1 MTVTRT
7 STPKPKVARDK
18 LVFGATMTDH
28 MLEVDWSAEAGWG
41 APRISPYHALAID
54 PAASSLHYGVQV
66 RVVAV
71 RGWGVGVCVCDL
83 GCA

>member
-28 MLEVDWSAEAGWG
+28 MMEVDWSVGGGWG
-41 APRISPYHALAID
+41 APRIVPYHALAID

-66 RVVAV
+66 RAGWRV
-71 RGWGVGVCVCDL
+71 GWGGVGGVV
-83 GCA
+83 GGG